1 MLLKVSNLWAGYG
14 AIIAIRGINLNVE
27 EGEIS
32 ALIGANGGGKST
44 LLNTIARLQNSMD
57 GKIEFRGE
65 DITTLKP
72 TLIIRRGLSLV
83 PEGRGLFSTMTV
95 IENLRMGAY
104 LRTDHPEIVKDMGQ
118 AMERFPALKA
128 RRRHK
133 ACFLSG
139 GEQQMLSI
147 ARALMSRPRLLMM
160 DEPSWGLAPF
170 LVREVFKICS
180 ELCKSGTALLI
191 AEQDAFNALKCA
203 HRGYVIENGKI
214 VLSGMN
220 EELLANQEIK
230 KYYLG
235 T

>member
-1 MLLKVSNLWAGYG
+1 MNVANLWAGYG
-14 AIIAIRGINLNVE
+14 AIIAIRGIDLSVE

-44 LLNTIARLQNSMD
+44 LLNTIARLQNIMD
-57 GKIEFRGE
+57 GKIEFQGE
-65 DITTLKP
+65 DITSLKP
-72 TLIIRRGLSLV
+72 TLVIQRGLSLV

-95 IENLRMGAY
+95 IDNLRMGAY
-104 LRTDHPEIVKDMGQ
+104 LRKDYRAIGKDIDK

-147 ARALMSRPRLLMM
+147 ARALMSHPRLLMM

-180 ELCKSGTALLI
+180 ELCESGTALLI

-203 HRGYVIENGKI
+203 QRGYVIENGKI

-220 EELLANQEIK
+220 QELLSNQEIK

-235 T
+235 E

>member
-1 MLLKVSNLWAGYG
+1 MLLNVSHLWAGYG
-14 AIIAIRGINLNVE
+14 AIKAIRDINLSVQ
-27 EGEIS
+27 EGETV
-32 ALIGANGGGKST
+32 ALIGANGGGKTT
-44 LLNTIARLQNSMD
+44 LLNTIVRFLNSMQ
-57 GKIEFRGE
+57 GKIEFCGE
-65 DITTLKP
+65 DITALKP
-72 TLIIRRGLSLV
+72 TLIIRRGITLV

-95 IENLRMGAY
+95 TENLWMGAY
-104 LRTDHPEIVKDMGQ
+104 LRRDYHEIIRDMDQ
-118 AMERFPALKA
+118 LMDRFPSLNA

-180 ELCKSGTALLI
+180 ELCAGGTALLI
-191 AEQDAFNALKCA
+191 AEQDAFNVLNCS

-214 VLSGMN
+214 VLSGTCEN
-220 EELLANQEIK
+220 LLNDQEIK

-235 T
+235 S